1 MTYSPIRPIPP
12 KDFAARAL
20 LPLDPGK
27 SDVCL
32 NSASGI
38 LGKSNE
44 IKGQQSRTSCM
55 ASYSVENLPS
65 WIRHHVGEAWSIF
78 SGRIEQG
85 GAEFCPKE
93 DDPAEV
99 CDILENIP
107 EILLPRLEPSFIGL
121 QREADP
127 DEFFKNWYLGLSKR
141 YTQDMKTVR
150 LISGSDYKKRYQKSA
165 LVLQKFIPEFTAFFD
180 SLREFIGNQAC
191 LNSRWKQGDASRKK
205 WDLAMFERHIVW
217 GGAAALNATAYV
229 GYSR

>member
-1 MTYSPIRPIPP
+1 MTNSPFKPKPP

-20 LPLDPGK
+20 LPLDPGE

-32 NSASGI
+32 NSGNGI
-38 LGKSNE
+38 LGQSNE

-55 ASYSVENLPS
+55 ALNSVENLPS

-141 YTQDMKTVR
+141 YTQDMKTVK

>member
-1 MTYSPIRPIPP
+1 MTYSPFKPTLP
-12 KDFAARAL
+12 KDFAAPAL
-20 LPLDPGK
+20 LPLDPDK

-55 ASYSVENLPS
+55 ALNSVENLPS

-85 GAEFCPKE
+85 GAEFCPEE

-121 QREADP
+121 EREADP
-127 DEFFKNWYLGLSKR
+127 DGFFRNWYAGLCER
-141 YTQDMKTVR
+141 YIQSMETVK
-150 LISGSDYKKRYQKSA
+150 LQSGADYKKRYRKSA
-165 LVLQKFIPEFTAFFD
+165 LVLQKFIPEFTSFFD

-191 LNSRWKQGDASRKK
+191 LSSRWTQGDGSRAR
-205 WDLAMFERHIVW
+205 WNLSMFERHIVW

>member
-1 MTYSPIRPIPP
+1 MTYSPFKPTPP

-44 IKGQQSRTSCM
+44 IKGQLSRTSCM
-55 ASYSVENLPS
+55 ASYRVENLPS
-65 WIRHHVGEAWSIF
+65 WIRHHVGEAWNIC

-107 EILLPRLEPSFIGL
+107 ESLIPRLEPSFIGL
-121 QREADP
+121 EREADL
-127 DEFFKNWYLGLSKR
+127 DWFFRNWYSRLCER
-141 YTQDMKTVR
+141 YNKSMETINLM
-150 LISGSDYKKRYQKSA
+150 SGSDNEKRYRHSA
-165 LVLQKFIPEFTAFFD
+165 QVVRGSVPEFTEFFD
-180 SLREFIGNQAC
+180 SLREFIGDEAC
-191 LNSRWKQGDASRKK
+191 LSSRWRQGDASRKK
-205 WDLAMFERHIVW
+205 WNMDVFERHVVW
-217 GGAAALNATAYV
+217 GDV
-229 GYSR
+229 I

>member
-12 KDFAARAL
+12 KDFAARAI
-20 LPLDPGK
+20 LPLDPSK
-27 SDVCL
+27 NEVCVR
-32 NSASGI
+32 AVVRV
-38 LGKSNE
+38 LGQSNE
-44 IKGQQSRTSCM
+44 INGQQSRASCM

-65 WIRHHVGEAWSIF
+65 WIRHHVGEAWNIF
-78 SGRIEQG
+78 SGRVEQG

-99 CDILENIP
+99 CAILKNIP
-107 EILLPRLEPSFIGL
+107 ESLLPRLEPSFIGL

-141 YTQDMKTVR
+141 YTQDMKTVK

-191 LNSRWKQGDASRKK
+191 LSGRWQQGDASRKT
-205 WDLAMFERHIVW
+205 WNLAMFERDIVW
-217 GGAAALNATAYV
+217 GSAAALNAAAYI
-229 GYSR
+229 G

>member
-141 YTQDMKTVR
+141 YTQDMKTVK

-165 LVLQKFIPEFTAFFD
+165 LVLQKFIPQFVAFFD
-180 SLREFIGNQAC
+180 SLRESIGNQAC

-205 WDLAMFERHIVW
+205 WDLAAFERDIVW
-217 GGAAALNATAYV
+217 GSAAALNATAYV

>member
-55 ASYSVENLPS
+55 ASYRVENLPS

-78 SGRIEQG
+78 SGRVEQG
-85 GAEFCPKE
+85 DAEFCPKE

-141 YTQDMKTVR
+141 YTQDMKTVK

-191 LNSRWKQGDASRKK
+191 LNSRWKQGDGSRKK
-205 WDLAMFERHIVW
+205 WDLAAFERDIVW
-217 GGAAALNATAYV
+217 GSAAALNATAYF
-229 GYSR
+229 G

>member
-99 CDILENIP
+99 CDIMEDIP

-121 QREADP
+121 QREADR
-127 DEFFKNWYLGLSKR
+127 DEFFKK
-141 YTQDMKTVR
+141 
-150 LISGSDYKKRYQKSA
+150 
-165 LVLQKFIPEFTAFFD
+165 
-180 SLREFIGNQAC
+180 
-191 LNSRWKQGDASRKK
+191 
-205 WDLAMFERHIVW
+205 
-217 GGAAALNATAYV
+217 
-229 GYSR
+229 

>member
-20 LPLDPGK
+20 LSLDPSK
-27 SDVCL
+27 NDVCL
-32 NSASGI
+32 NSASGT
-38 LGKSNE
+38 LGQSNE
-44 IKGQQSRTSCM
+44 INGQQSRASCM

-65 WIRHHVGEAWSIF
+65 WIRHHVGEAWNIF

-121 QREADP
+121 EREADP
-127 DEFFKNWYLGLSKR
+127 DGFFRNWYLRLRER
-141 YTQDMKTVR
+141 YNKSMETVN
-150 LISGSDYKKRYQKSA
+150 LMSGSDNEKRYRHSA
-165 LVLQKFIPEFTAFFD
+165 RVVRGSVPEFTEFFID
-180 SLREFIGNQAC
+180 LRKFIGDEAC
-191 LNSRWKQGDASRKK
+191 LSSRWRQGDASREK
-205 WDLAMFERHIVW
+205 WNMDVFERHVVW
-217 GGAAALNATAYV
+217 GDTRPCG
-229 GYSR
+229 